1 MEMTSSSS
9 PGSGDGSARAT
20 ARRFLKR
27 DLPVNSELSWLCSIH
42 QDSDAMKLVVRTG
55 YICEH
60 CQRERSRS

>member
-1 MEMTSSSS
+1 MTSST

-27 DLPVNSELSWLCSIH
+27 DLPENAELSWLCPIH
-42 QDSDAMKLVVRTG
+42 QDPDAMKLVLRTG
-55 YICEH
+55 YLCAH